1 MEKTPIDTQISKMDI
16 VSAKELRKKLSK
28 RISAIRV
35 TDTIRLE
42 TVISAEKKNDMDMTI
57 EWLYDNQ
64 QIKKK
69 TRYSFLKFAVENTM
83 EIILEQ
89 VGREQAIQQQQSA
102 VNSQEQPGSYQ
113 NEQN

>member
-16 VSAKELRKKLSK
+16 QSAKEFRKKLSK

-64 QIKKK
+64 QIEKK

-83 EIILEQ
+83 KVILEQ
-89 VGREQAIQQQQSA
+89 VGREQAIQQQSPM
-102 VNSQEQPGSYQ
+102 NSQEQPGSYQ
-113 NEQN
+113 NE